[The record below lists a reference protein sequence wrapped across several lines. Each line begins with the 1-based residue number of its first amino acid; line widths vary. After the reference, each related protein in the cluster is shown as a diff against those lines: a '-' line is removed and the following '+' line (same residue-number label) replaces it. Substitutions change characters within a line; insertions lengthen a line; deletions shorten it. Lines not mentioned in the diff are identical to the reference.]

1 MSPSMICSST
11 GQEQPVIER
20 SREHLGGDRQ
30 VHARLELSMFLG
42 ESDAVCRVST
52 SPRRRGT
59 AAPAT
64 PATVALAHSRPI
76 ASARTV
82 PLTAADLRAHTLPA
96 ARRPLRHR
104 PPRRNSRR
112 DHQGAGPAP
121 TRVRSRRQHRSRS
134 AHEQMKKRWKRPFK
148 AQNAS
153 PDVTTVFTSP
163 TK

>member
-59 AAPAT
+59 ARPQLRRRLLSLIHAPS
-64 PATVALAHSRPI
+64 H
-76 ASARTV
+76 
-82 PLTAADLRAHTLPA
+82 
-96 ARRPLRHR
+96 RH
-104 PPRRNSRR
+104 
-112 DHQGAGPAP
+112 AP
-121 TRVRSRRQHRSRS
+121 CR
-134 AHEQMKKRWKRPFK
+134 
-148 AQNAS
+148 
-153 PDVTTVFTSP
+153 
-163 TK
+163 